1 MTVPNQK
8 IIKIHKPNTQ
18 KDPFVCLNLDI
29 MGKVYKDLAGNGYTF
44 YFYLCLCGNMDGF
57 SLEFS
62 PQYFK
67 DRFGL
72 PISTTH
78 DQFKKL
84 VTKGYLV
91 QKNENSN
98 VYDFYYE
105 PEHLKVNPSEIAFN
119 F

>member
-8 IIKIHKPNTQ
+8 IIKIHKSNIQ
-18 KDPFVCLNLDI
+18 KDPFVSLNLDV
-29 MGKVYKDLAGNGYTF
+29 MGKVYQDLGCNAYTF
-44 YFYLCLCGNMDGF
+44 YLYLCLCGNMDGF
-57 SLEFS
+57 SLDFS

-67 DRFGL
+67 NRFGL

-84 VTKGYLV
+84 VAKGYLV

-105 PEHLKVNPSEIAFN
+105 PEHLKVNPSETAFN